1 MKTLVNFYLN
11 FLSRKY
17 LLLNQFFHSMEIAFL
32 KQMVAMQVDFHLR
45 AIPAQSNATDFRCHE
60 ECF

>member
-1 MKTLVNFYLN
+1 MKALVNFYLN

-17 LLLNQFFHSMEIAFL
+17 LLLNELFHGMEFIFF

-45 AIPAQSNATDFRCHE
+45 AIPA
-60 ECF
+60 